1 MTETYRRL
9 RSFLTNDEYDNV
21 IEESFA
27 LEEDLKFFQMYI
39 NRNKKSN
46 AIISLNFR
54 YAFSKEFFHLVDTG
68 DYSSK
73 KIQKTIMEYKILC
86 KLFYQIE
93 NEETSPY
100 SDSDMLKLYDY
111 FDNEYEIRIENIA
124 DSFIDSN
131 YLGTKAMKK
140 LHDISQKWLQGKNT
154 IVF

>member
-9 RSFLTNDEYDNV
+9 RTFLTNNEYDNV

-54 YAFSKEFFHLVDTG
+54 YAFSTEFFHLVDTG

-93 NEETSPY
+93 NEETIPY

-111 FDNEYEIRIENIA
+111 FDDEYEIRIENIA
-124 DSFIDSN
+124 DSFVSSN